1 MIRTLFF
8 TPRALSALSL
18 ITARPVIR
26 VRKLSLTCAHQVSQL
41 LSSVSPG
48 WEETNTTQYLLLV
61 TPQTASSRSFKSP
74 QRWDEMSWD
83 EMLDANVPSLSR
95 IGSIRLGLWR
105 RKNRVRRSKAY
116 YGTELLTSVRVT
128 FSSFVTGSKLQPVS
142 PELRVWSRTRL
153 SSPRWRRRRR
163 REETCCV
170 TLWSKSSEWWHRLTK
185 ITEKQK
191 QKNNKQNK
199 KNKLSVAA
207 FRLSV
212 TPTRLLQC
220 DSSQVKQASAT
231 NTKWQ
236 CIKLPCS
243 PKGVYKVVRG
253 LIPSTTPLVHQAQDP
268 HPPPPT
274 HLPTHT
280 PWRSINIEKPC
291 PPWSERRGLP
301 YKESEPKKD

>member
-199 KNKLSVAA
+199 KKQALSRCVPS
-207 FRLSV
+207 LSHSYT
-212 TPTRLLQC
+212 TPAVWLK
-220 DSSQVKQASAT
+220 SSQAGKRDKYQMT
-231 NTKWQ
+231 
-236 CIKLPCS
+236 
-243 PKGVYKVVRG
+243 
-253 LIPSTTPLVHQAQDP
+253 VHQAALFAQSVVLLKSP
-268 HPPPPT
+268 FFLIFCLFGSCHQGA
-274 HLPTHT
+274 
-280 PWRSINIEKPC
+280 I
-291 PPWSERRGLP
+291 
-301 YKESEPKKD
+301 